1 VQGRRRPGGG
11 GSSALCDQ
19 LEAGGARLHQPV
31 HRGALALPRR
41 DALGRVAAASHRRG
55 RAVPAAG
62 RTAQRACVHDRHT
75 HTQRQRAAAAAAGR
89 WLLLAAAGCCWL
101 LLAGCWLLLA
111 GCWLLLAAA
120 GCLPPAPSR
129 PLTRHA
135 PCALS
140 VCARARA
147 RVSFGPGCGV
157 RGGGMWGMATG
168 ALEAPS
174 ACGWWCAQ
182 RRVVPT
188 TATAAIAG
196 GGGGASADHPSSRG
210 GGGGCGGGIDDE
222 GGGSS
227 TTVTAAEAEAADA
240 LVLRTEGRR
249 GGAAPFICTARQWA
263 AGKPLRALP
272 KEVLVAAGSAAAA
285 AATGLTHQSR

>member
-101 LLAGCWLLLA
+101 AAGCCWLAA
-111 GCWLLLAAA
+111 GCCWLLLAA
-120 GCLPPAPSR
+120 CPPLR
-129 PLTRHA
+129 P
-135 PCALS
+135 ALS
-140 VCARARA
+140 HDTHRVLSLCVRVRA
-147 RVSFGPGCGV
+147 RVFRSGLGAGCGV
-157 RGGGMWGMATG
+157 GACGAWPQGRSRRPALADGGALRGGWCRPPPPLPSPVAVVVA
-168 ALEAPS
+168 ALIIL
-174 ACGWWCAQ
+174 Q
-182 RRVVPT
+182 VVVVVV
-188 TATAAIAG
+188 AAAM
-196 GGGGASADHPSSRG
+196 
-210 GGGGCGGGIDDE
+210 
-222 GGGSS
+222 GSMMK
-227 TTVTAAEAEAADA
+227 VVA
-240 LVLRTEGRR
+240 
-249 GGAAPFICTARQWA
+249 AAP
-263 AGKPLRALP
+263 L
-272 KEVLVAAGSAAAA
+272 
-285 AATGLTHQSR
+285 

>member
-1 VQGRRRPGGG
+1 MHSGEWLQLAIAEDEPCRR
-11 GSSALCDQ
+11 
-19 LEAGGARLHQPV
+19 
-31 HRGALALPRR
+31 RGALLSARACTTDTRTRR
-41 DALGRVAAASHRRG
+41 DRE
-55 RAVPAAG
+55 
-62 RTAQRACVHDRHT
+62 
-75 HTQRQRAAAAAAGR
+75 
-89 WLLLAAAGCCWL
+89 LLLLLLAAGCCWL
-101 LLAGCWLLLA
+101 LLAAAGCCWLLLA

-196 GGGGASADHPSSRG
+196 GGGGGSADHPSSRG
-210 GGGGCGGGIDDE
+210 GGGGCGDGIDDE